1 MAETITDSTPGV
13 ADAHERNRA
22 MTSKTDGRPALSS
35 ELVEQFSLHGRTA
48 VITGAAG
55 GIGRQAAITFTQ
67 AGADVLIADVGVAGL
82 EETAEMVAAAGGN
95 ATIVPTDVSDRD
107 QVNALADAAIKTHGR
122 LDIWANVAGV
132 IRYMNIVDATP
143 EDVEFI
149 TKINLWGTY
158 WGVAAAGRTM
168 TNGGSII
175 NVSSA
180 GGDMPAPTLSIYA
193 MTKAAVSHL
202 TRCAAVELGA
212 NNIRVNAIAPG
223 FTDTPMV
230 QSRWTNADGSTN
242 EAERESYTSTRAA
255 QSPLRTIATP
265 EDQSWAM
272 LYLASDA
279 SRFITGQV
287 IRPNGGVVMA

>member
-1 MAETITDSTPGV
+1 
-13 ADAHERNRA
+13 
-22 MTSKTDGRPALSS
+22 MTSNTDGRPALSN
-35 ELVEQFSLHGRTA
+35 ELIEQFSLHGRTA

-67 AGADVLIADVGVAGL
+67 AGANVLIADVGIAGL

-95 ATIVPTDVSDRD
+95 ATVVPTDVSDRD
-107 QVNALADAAIKTHGR
+107 QVNALADAAIKTNGR

-149 TKINLWGTY
+149 TKVNLWGTY
-158 WGVAAAGRTM
+158 WGVAAAGRAM

-212 NNIRVNAIAPG
+212 NDIRVNAIAPG

-230 QSRWTNADGSTN
+230 QGRWTNADGSIN

-255 QSPLRTIATP
+255 QSPLRTIATA

-279 SRFITGQV
+279 SRFVTGQV

>member
-1 MAETITDSTPGV
+1 
-13 ADAHERNRA
+13 
-22 MTSKTDGRPALSS
+22 MTSNTDGRPALSA
-35 ELVEQFSLHGRTA
+35 ELIEQFSLHGRTA

-67 AGADVLIADVGVAGL
+67 AGANVLIADVGVAGL

-95 ATIVPTDVSDRD
+95 ATVVPTDVSDRD

-143 EDVEFI
+143 DDVEFI
-149 TKINLWGTY
+149 TKVNLWGTY

-180 GGDMPAPTLSIYA
+180 GGDMPAPTLSI
-193 MTKAAVSHL
+193 
-202 TRCAAVELGA
+202 
-212 NNIRVNAIAPG
+212 
-223 FTDTPMV
+223 
-230 QSRWTNADGSTN
+230 
-242 EAERESYTSTRAA
+242 
-255 QSPLRTIATP
+255 P
-265 EDQSWAM
+265 ENT
-272 LYLASDA
+272 L
-279 SRFITGQV
+279 
-287 IRPNGGVVMA
+287 PNTWSNRS

>member
-1 MAETITDSTPGV
+1 
-13 ADAHERNRA
+13 
-22 MTSKTDGRPALSS
+22 MTSNTDGRPALSS
-35 ELVEQFSLHGRTA
+35 ELIEQFSLHGRTA

-67 AGADVLIADVGVAGL
+67 AGANVLIADVGVAGL
-82 EETAEMVAAAGGN
+82 EETAEMVAAAGGQ
-95 ATIVPTDVSDRD
+95 AIVVPTDVSDRD
-107 QVNALADAAIKTHGR
+107 QVNALADAALAAHGR

-143 EDVEFI
+143 DDVEFI
-149 TKINLWGTY
+149 TKVNQWGTY
-158 WGVAAAGRTM
+158 WGIAAAGRAM
-168 TNGGSII
+168 ANGGSII

-212 NNIRVNAIAPG
+212 SNIRVNAIAPG

-230 QSRWTNADGSTN
+230 QSRWTNADGSIN
-242 EAERESYTSTRAA
+242 EVERESYTATRAA

-265 EDQSWAM
+265 EDQTWAM

-279 SRFITGQV
+279 SRFVTGQV

>member
-1 MAETITDSTPGV
+1 
-13 ADAHERNRA
+13 
-22 MTSKTDGRPALSS
+22 MTSNTDGRPALSS
-35 ELVEQFSLHGRTA
+35 ELVEQFSLRGRTA

-67 AGADVLIADVGVAGL
+67 AGANVLIADVGVAGL
-82 EETAEMVAAAGGN
+82 EETAEMVAAAGGD
-95 ATIVPTDVSDRD
+95 ATVVPTDVSDRD

-143 EDVEFI
+143 DDVEFI
-149 TKINLWGTY
+149 TKVNLWGTY

-168 TNGGSII
+168 ANGGSII

-230 QSRWTNADGSTN
+230 QGRWTNADGSIN
-242 EAERESYTSTRAA
+242 EAERESYTNTRAA
-255 QSPLRTIATP
+255 QSPLRTIATA
-265 EDQSWAM
+265 EDQTWAM

-279 SRFITGQV
+279 SRFVTGQV

>member
-1 MAETITDSTPGV
+1 
-13 ADAHERNRA
+13 
-22 MTSKTDGRPALSS
+22 MTSNTDGRPALSN
-35 ELVEQFSLHGRTA
+35 ELIEQFSLRGRTA

-55 GIGRQAAITFTQ
+55 GSGRQAAITFTQ
-67 AGADVLIADVGVAGL
+67 AGANVLIADVGVAGL
-82 EETAEMVAAAGGN
+82 EETAAMVAAAGGS
-95 ATIVPTDVSDRD
+95 ATVVPTDVSDRD

-149 TKINLWGTY
+149 TKVNLWGTY

-242 EAERESYTSTRAA
+242 EAERESYTETRAA

>member
-1 MAETITDSTPGV
+1 
-13 ADAHERNRA
+13 
-22 MTSKTDGRPALSS
+22 MTSNTDGRPALSN
-35 ELVEQFSLHGRTA
+35 ELIEQFSLHGRSA

-67 AGADVLIADVGVAGL
+67 AGANVLIADVGVAGL

-95 ATIVPTDVSDRD
+95 ATIIPTDVSDRD

-149 TKINLWGTY
+149 TKVNLWGTY

-242 EAERESYTSTRAA
+242 EAERESYTETRAA
-255 QSPLRTIATP
+255 QSPLHTIATP

>member
-1 MAETITDSTPGV
+1 
-13 ADAHERNRA
+13 
-22 MTSKTDGRPALSS
+22 MTSNTDGRPALSN
-35 ELVEQFSLHGRTA
+35 ELIEQFSLHGRTA

-67 AGADVLIADVGVAGL
+67 AGANVLIADVGVAGL
-82 EETAEMVAAAGGN
+82 EETAEMVAAAGGK
-95 ATIVPTDVSDRD
+95 ATVVPTDVSDRD
-107 QVNALADAAIKTHGR
+107 QVNALADAAIKTNGR

-149 TKINLWGTY
+149 TKVNLWGTY
-158 WGVAAAGRTM
+158 WGVAAAGRAM

-212 NNIRVNAIAPG
+212 NDIRVNAIAPG

-230 QSRWTNADGSTN
+230 QGRWTNADGSVN

-255 QSPLRTIATP
+255 QSPLRTIATA

-279 SRFITGQV
+279 SRFVTGQV

>member
-1 MAETITDSTPGV
+1 
-13 ADAHERNRA
+13 
-22 MTSKTDGRPALSS
+22 MTSNTDGRPALSN
-35 ELVEQFSLHGRTA
+35 ELIEQFSLHDRTA

-67 AGADVLIADVGVAGL
+67 AGANVLIADVGVAGL
-82 EETAEMVAAAGGN
+82 EETAELVAAAGGN
-95 ATIVPTDVSDRD
+95 ATVVPTDVSDRD
-107 QVNALADAAIKTHGR
+107 QVNALADSAIKTHGR

-149 TKINLWGTY
+149 TKVNLWGTY

-212 NNIRVNAIAPG
+212 NDIRVNAIAPG

-230 QSRWTNADGSTN
+230 QGRWTNADGSID
-242 EAERESYTSTRAA
+242 EAERESYTNTRAA

-265 EDQSWAM
+265 EDQTWAM

-279 SRFITGQV
+279 SRFVTGQV
-287 IRPNGGVVMA
+287 IRPSGGVVMA

>member
-1 MAETITDSTPGV
+1 
-13 ADAHERNRA
+13 
-22 MTSKTDGRPALSS
+22 MTSNTDGRPALSN

-67 AGADVLIADVGVAGL
+67 AGANVLIADVGIAGL
-82 EETAEMVAAAGGN
+82 EETAAMVAAAGGN
-95 ATIVPTDVSDRD
+95 ATVVPTDVSDRD
-107 QVNALADAAIKTHGR
+107 QVNALADAAVKTHGR
-122 LDIWANVAGV
+122 LDVWANVAGV

-149 TKINLWGTY
+149 TKVNLWGTY

-168 TNGGSII
+168 ANGGSII

-212 NNIRVNAIAPG
+212 NDIRVNAIAPG

-230 QSRWTNADGSTN
+230 QGRWTNADGSID

-265 EDQSWAM
+265 EDQTWAM

-279 SRFITGQV
+279 SRFVTGQV

>member
-1 MAETITDSTPGV
+1 
-13 ADAHERNRA
+13 
-22 MTSKTDGRPALSS
+22 MTSNTDGRPALSN
-35 ELVEQFSLHGRTA
+35 ELIEQFSLQGRTA

-67 AGADVLIADVGVAGL
+67 AGANVVIADVGVAGL
-82 EETAEMVAAAGGN
+82 EETAEMVAAAGGK
-95 ATIVPTDVSDRD
+95 ATVVPTDVSDRD
-107 QVNALADAAIKTHGR
+107 QVNALADAAIKTNGR

-149 TKINLWGTY
+149 TKVNLWGTY
-158 WGVAAAGRTM
+158 WGVAAAGRAM

-212 NNIRVNAIAPG
+212 NDIRVNAIAPG

-230 QSRWTNADGSTN
+230 QGRWTNADGSID
-242 EAERESYTSTRAA
+242 EAERESYTSLRAA
-255 QSPLRTIATP
+255 QSPLRTIATA

-279 SRFITGQV
+279 SRFVTGQV

>member
-1 MAETITDSTPGV
+1 
-13 ADAHERNRA
+13 
-22 MTSKTDGRPALSS
+22 MTSNTDGRPALSN
-35 ELVEQFSLHGRTA
+35 ELIEQFSLHGRTA

-67 AGADVLIADVGVAGL
+67 AGANVVIADVGVAGL
-82 EETAEMVAAAGGN
+82 EETAEMVSAAGGN
-95 ATIVPTDVSDRD
+95 ATVVPTDVSDRD

-149 TKINLWGTY
+149 TKVNLWGTY
-158 WGVAAAGRTM
+158 WGVAAAGRAM

-212 NNIRVNAIAPG
+212 IAAAH
-223 FTDTPMV
+223 D
-230 QSRWTNADGSTN
+230 RH
-242 EAERESYTSTRAA
+242 TR
-255 QSPLRTIATP
+255 
-265 EDQSWAM
+265 
-272 LYLASDA
+272 
-279 SRFITGQV
+279 
-287 IRPNGGVVMA
+287 RPNLGDVVPRERRFTIRYRTGDSSQRWRSDGMTFSINEQLTNGTVR

>member
-1 MAETITDSTPGV
+1 
-13 ADAHERNRA
+13 
-22 MTSKTDGRPALSS
+22 MTSNTDGRPALSN
-35 ELVEQFSLHGRTA
+35 ELIEQFSLHGRTA

-67 AGADVLIADVGVAGL
+67 AGANVVIADVGIAGL
-82 EETAEMVAAAGGN
+82 EETAALVAAAGGK
-95 ATIVPTDVSDRD
+95 ATVVPTDVSDRD
-107 QVNALADAAIKTHGR
+107 QVNALADAAIKTHGC

-149 TKINLWGTY
+149 TKVNLWGTY
-158 WGVAAAGRTM
+158 WGVAVAGRAM

-212 NNIRVNAIAPG
+212 NDIRVNAIAPG

-230 QSRWTNADGSTN
+230 QGRWTNADGSVN
-242 EAERESYTSTRAA
+242 EAERESYTTTRAA
-255 QSPLRTIATP
+255 QSPLGTIATA

-279 SRFITGQV
+279 SRFVTGQV

>member
-1 MAETITDSTPGV
+1 
-13 ADAHERNRA
+13 
-22 MTSKTDGRPALSS
+22 MTSNTDGRPALSN
-35 ELVEQFSLHGRTA
+35 ELIEQFSLQGRTA

-67 AGADVLIADVGVAGL
+67 AGANVLIADVGIAGL

-95 ATIVPTDVSDRD
+95 ATVVPTDVSDRD
-107 QVNALADAAIKTHGR
+107 QVNALADAAIKTNGR

-132 IRYMNIVDATP
+132 IRYMNIVDVTP

-149 TKINLWGTY
+149 TKVNLWGTY
-158 WGVAAAGRTM
+158 WGVAAAGRAM

-212 NNIRVNAIAPG
+212 NDIRVNAIAPG

-230 QSRWTNADGSTN
+230 QGRWTNADGSID
-242 EAERESYTSTRAA
+242 EAERESYTSLRAA
-255 QSPLRTIATP
+255 QSPLRTIATA

-279 SRFITGQV
+279 SRFVTGQV

>member
-1 MAETITDSTPGV
+1 
-13 ADAHERNRA
+13 
-22 MTSKTDGRPALSS
+22 MTSNTDGRPALSN
-35 ELVEQFSLHGRTA
+35 ELIEQFSLHGRTA

-67 AGADVLIADVGVAGL
+67 AGANVLIADVGVAGL
-82 EETAEMVAAAGGN
+82 EETAELVAAAGGN
-95 ATIVPTDVSDRD
+95 ATVVPTDVSDRD
-107 QVNALADAAIKTHGR
+107 QVNALADTAIKTHGR

-149 TKINLWGTY
+149 TKVNLWGTY
-158 WGVAAAGRTM
+158 WGVAAAGRAM

-202 TRCAAVELGA
+202 TRCAAVDLGA
-212 NNIRVNAIAPG
+212 NDIRVNAIAPG

-230 QSRWTNADGSTN
+230 QGRWTNADGSVN
-242 EAERESYTSTRAA
+242 EAERESYTTTRAA
-255 QSPLRTIATP
+255 QSPLGTIATA

-279 SRFITGQV
+279 SRFVTGQV

>member
-1 MAETITDSTPGV
+1 
-13 ADAHERNRA
+13 
-22 MTSKTDGRPALSS
+22 MTSNTDGRPALSN
-35 ELVEQFSLHGRTA
+35 ELIEQFSLHGRTA

-67 AGADVLIADVGVAGL
+67 AGANVVIADVGVNGL
-82 EETAEMVAAAGGN
+82 EETAEMVAAAGGK
-95 ATIVPTDVSDRD
+95 ATVVPTDVSDRD
-107 QVNALADAAIKTHGR
+107 QVNALAEAAIKTHGR
-122 LDIWANVAGV
+122 LDVWANVAGV

-149 TKINLWGTY
+149 TKVNLWGTY

-168 TNGGSII
+168 TSGGSII

-212 NNIRVNAIAPG
+212 NDIRVNAIAPG

-230 QSRWTNADGSTN
+230 QGRWTNADGSID

-265 EDQSWAM
+265 EDQTWAM

-279 SRFITGQV
+279 SRFVTGQV

>member
-1 MAETITDSTPGV
+1 MALVGGSDENTEPDNASAVGS
-13 ADAHERNRA
+13 DNRP
-22 MTSKTDGRPALSS
+22 MLSAQ
-35 ELVEQFSLHGRTA
+35 LIHQFSIKGRTA

-55 GIGRQAAITFTQ
+55 GIGRQAALTFTE
-67 AGADVLIADVGVAGL
+67 AGADVVIADVGIDGL
-82 EETAEMVAAAGGN
+82 EETAAMVASLGGQ
-95 ATIVPTDVSDRD
+95 ATVVRTDVSDRD
-107 QVNALADAAIKTHGR
+107 QVNALADAALSKTGR

-132 IRYMNIVDATP
+132 IRNALIVDATP
-143 EDVEFI
+143 EDVELV
-149 TKINLWGTY
+149 TKVNLWGTY
-158 WGVAAAGRTM
+158 WGIAAAGRSM

-193 MTKAAVSHL
+193 MTKAGVSHL
-202 TRCAAVELGA
+202 TRCAATELGSA
-212 NNIRVNAIAPG
+212 NIRVNAIAPG

-230 QSRWTNADGSTN
+230 QRNWTNEDGSVN
-242 EAERESYTSTRAA
+242 EEARNSLLGARAA
-255 QSPLRTIATP
+255 QSPMRVTGTP

-287 IRPNGGVVMA
+287 IRPNGGVWMA

>member
-1 MAETITDSTPGV
+1 
-13 ADAHERNRA
+13 
-22 MTSKTDGRPALSS
+22 MTSNTDGRPALSN
-35 ELVEQFSLHGRTA
+35 ELIEQFSLHGRTA

-67 AGADVLIADVGVAGL
+67 AGANVLIADVGVAGL

-95 ATIVPTDVSDRD
+95 ATVVPTDVSDRD

-149 TKINLWGTY
+149 TKVNLWGTY
-158 WGVAAAGRTM
+158 WGVAAAGRAM

-212 NNIRVNAIAPG
+212 NDIRVNAIAPG

-230 QSRWTNADGSTN
+230 QGRWTNADGSID
-242 EAERESYTSTRAA
+242 EAERESYTNTRAA

-265 EDQSWAM
+265 EDQTWAM

-279 SRFITGQV
+279 SRFVTGQV

>member
-1 MAETITDSTPGV
+1 
-13 ADAHERNRA
+13 
-22 MTSKTDGRPALSS
+22 MTSNTDGRPALSA
-35 ELVEQFSLHGRTA
+35 ELIEQFSLHGRTA

-67 AGADVLIADVGVAGL
+67 AGANVLIADVGVAGL
-82 EETAEMVAAAGGN
+82 EETAEMVAAAGGS
-95 ATIVPTDVSDRD
+95 ATVVPTDVSDRE
-107 QVNALADAAIKTHGR
+107 QVNALAEAAITTHGR

-143 EDVEFI
+143 DDVEFI
-149 TKINLWGTY
+149 TKVNLWGTY

-168 TNGGSII
+168 ANGGSII

-180 GGDMPAPTLSIYA
+180 GGDMSAPTLSIYA

-212 NNIRVNAIAPG
+212 SNIRVNAIAPG

-230 QSRWTNADGSTN
+230 QGRWTNADGSIN
-242 EAERESYTSTRAA
+242 EAERESYTTTRAA

-265 EDQSWAM
+265 EDQTWAM

-279 SRFITGQV
+279 SRFVTGQV

>member
-1 MAETITDSTPGV
+1 
-13 ADAHERNRA
+13 
-22 MTSKTDGRPALSS
+22 MTSNTDGRPALSN
-35 ELVEQFSLHGRTA
+35 ELIEQFSLHGRTA

-67 AGADVLIADVGVAGL
+67 AGANVVIADVGIAGL
-82 EETAEMVAAAGGN
+82 EETAALVAAAGGK
-95 ATIVPTDVSDRD
+95 ATVVPTDVSDRD
-107 QVNALADAAIKTHGR
+107 QVNALADTAIKTHGR

-149 TKINLWGTY
+149 TKVNLWGTY
-158 WGVAAAGRTM
+158 WGVAAAGRAM

-212 NNIRVNAIAPG
+212 NDIRVNAIAPG

-230 QSRWTNADGSTN
+230 QGRLTNADGSVT
-242 EAERESYTSTRAA
+242 EAERESYTTTRAA
-255 QSPLRTIATP
+255 QSPLGTIATA

-279 SRFITGQV
+279 SRFVTGQV

>member
-1 MAETITDSTPGV
+1 
-13 ADAHERNRA
+13 
-22 MTSKTDGRPALSS
+22 MTSNTDGRPALSN
-35 ELVEQFSLHGRTA
+35 ELIEQFSLHGRTA

-67 AGADVLIADVGVAGL
+67 AGANVVIADVGVAGL

-95 ATIVPTDVSDRD
+95 ATVVPTDVSDRD
-107 QVNALADAAIKTHGR
+107 QVNALADAAIKTNGR

-149 TKINLWGTY
+149 TKVNLWGTY
-158 WGVAAAGRTM
+158 WGVAAAGRAM

-212 NNIRVNAIAPG
+212 NDIRVNAIAPG

-230 QSRWTNADGSTN
+230 QGRWTNADGSID
-242 EAERESYTSTRAA
+242 EAERESYTSLRAA
-255 QSPLRTIATP
+255 QSPLRTIATA

-279 SRFITGQV
+279 SRFVTGQV

>member
-1 MAETITDSTPGV
+1 MPGV
-13 ADAHERNRA
+13 DDAEERNRA
-22 MTSKTDGRPALSS
+22 MTSNTDGRPALSN
-35 ELVEQFSLHGRTA
+35 ELIEQFSLHGRTA

-67 AGADVLIADVGVAGL
+67 AGANVVIADVGIAGL
-82 EETAEMVAAAGGN
+82 EETAALVAAAGGK
-95 ATIVPTDVSDRD
+95 ATVVPTDVSDRD

-149 TKINLWGTY
+149 TKVNLWGTY
-158 WGVAAAGRTM
+158 WGVAAAGRAM

-212 NNIRVNAIAPG
+212 NDIRVNAIAPG

-230 QSRWTNADGSTN
+230 QGRWTNADGSID
-242 EAERESYTSTRAA
+242 EAERESYTNTRAA

-265 EDQSWAM
+265 EDQTWAM

-279 SRFITGQV
+279 SRFVTGQV

>member
-1 MAETITDSTPGV
+1 
-13 ADAHERNRA
+13 
-22 MTSKTDGRPALSS
+22 MTSNTDGRPALSN
-35 ELVEQFSLHGRTA
+35 ELIEQFSLHDRTA

-67 AGADVLIADVGVAGL
+67 AGANVVIADVGVAGL
-82 EETAEMVAAAGGN
+82 EETAKMVAAAGGN
-95 ATIVPTDVSDRD
+95 ATVVPTDVSDRD

-149 TKINLWGTY
+149 TKVNLWGTY
-158 WGVAAAGRTM
+158 WGVAAAGRAM

-212 NNIRVNAIAPG
+212 NDIRVNAIAPG

-230 QSRWTNADGSTN
+230 QGRWTNADGSID

-265 EDQSWAM
+265 EDQTWAM

-279 SRFITGQV
+279 SRFVTGQV

>member
-1 MAETITDSTPGV
+1 
-13 ADAHERNRA
+13 
-22 MTSKTDGRPALSS
+22 MTSNTDGRPALSN
-35 ELVEQFSLHGRTA
+35 ELIEQFSLHGRTA

-67 AGADVLIADVGVAGL
+67 AGANVLIADVGIAGL
-82 EETAEMVAAAGGN
+82 EETAAMVAV
-95 ATIVPTDVSDRD
+95 VPTDVSDRD
-107 QVNALADAAIKTHGR
+107 QVNALADAAVKTHGR
-122 LDIWANVAGV
+122 LDVWANVAGV

-149 TKINLWGTY
+149 TKVNLWGTY

-168 TNGGSII
+168 ANGGSII

-212 NNIRVNAIAPG
+212 NDIRVNAIAPG

-230 QSRWTNADGSTN
+230 QGRWTNADGSID

-265 EDQSWAM
+265 EDQTWAM

-279 SRFITGQV
+279 SRFVTGQV

>member
-1 MAETITDSTPGV
+1 
-13 ADAHERNRA
+13 
-22 MTSKTDGRPALSS
+22 MTSNTDGRPALSN
-35 ELVEQFSLHGRTA
+35 ELIEQFSLHGRTA

-67 AGADVLIADVGVAGL
+67 AGANVLIADVGVAGL
-82 EETAEMVAAAGGN
+82 EETAELVAAAGGK
-95 ATIVPTDVSDRD
+95 ATVVPTDVSDRD
-107 QVNALADAAIKTHGR
+107 QVNALADAAVKAHGR
-122 LDIWANVAGV
+122 LDVWANVAGV

-149 TKINLWGTY
+149 TKVNLWGTY

-212 NNIRVNAIAPG
+212 NDIRVNAIAPG

-230 QSRWTNADGSTN
+230 QGRWTNADGSID

-265 EDQSWAM
+265 EDQTWAM

-279 SRFITGQV
+279 SRFVTGQV

>member
-1 MAETITDSTPGV
+1 
-13 ADAHERNRA
+13 
-22 MTSKTDGRPALSS
+22 MTSNTDGRPALSN
-35 ELVEQFSLHGRTA
+35 ELIEQFSLHGRTA

-67 AGADVLIADVGVAGL
+67 AGANVLIADVGVAGL
-82 EETAEMVAAAGGN
+82 EETAKMVAAAGGN
-95 ATIVPTDVSDRD
+95 ATVVPTDVSDRD

-149 TKINLWGTY
+149 TKVNLWGTY

-212 NNIRVNAIAPG
+212 NDIRVNAIAPG

-230 QSRWTNADGSTN
+230 QGRWTNADGSID
-242 EAERESYTSTRAA
+242 EAERESYTNTRAA

-265 EDQSWAM
+265 EDQTWAM

-279 SRFITGQV
+279 SRFVTGQV
-287 IRPNGGVVMA
+287 IRPSGGVVMA

>member
-1 MAETITDSTPGV
+1 
-13 ADAHERNRA
+13 
-22 MTSKTDGRPALSS
+22 MTSNTDGRPALSS
-35 ELVEQFSLHGRTA
+35 ELIEQFSLHGRTA
-48 VITGAAG
+48 VVTGAAG

-67 AGADVLIADVGVAGL
+67 AGANVLIADVGVAGL

-107 QVNALADAAIKTHGR
+107 QVNALADVAIKTHGR

-230 QSRWTNADGSTN
+230 QGRWTNADGSID

>member
-1 MAETITDSTPGV
+1 
-13 ADAHERNRA
+13 
-22 MTSKTDGRPALSS
+22 MTSNTDGRPVLSN
-35 ELVEQFSLHGRTA
+35 ELIEQFSLHGRTA

-67 AGADVLIADVGVAGL
+67 AGANVLIADVGVSGL

-107 QVNALADAAIKTHGR
+107 QVNALADTAITTHGR
-122 LDIWANVAGV
+122 LDVWANVAGV

-149 TKINLWGTY
+149 TKVNLWGTY

-168 TNGGSII
+168 ANGGSII

-212 NNIRVNAIAPG
+212 SDIRVNAIAPG

-230 QSRWTNADGSTN
+230 QGRWTNADGSID
-242 EAERESYTSTRAA
+242 EAERESYTSIRAA

-265 EDQSWAM
+265 EDQTWAM

-279 SRFITGQV
+279 SRFVTGQV

>member
-1 MAETITDSTPGV
+1 
-13 ADAHERNRA
+13 
-22 MTSKTDGRPALSS
+22 MTSNTDGRPALSD
-35 ELVEQFSLHGRTA
+35 ELIQQFSLQGRTA

-67 AGADVLIADVGVAGL
+67 AGANVLIADVGVAGL

-107 QVNALADAAIKTHGR
+107 QVNALADAAITTHGR

-132 IRYMNIVDATP
+132 IRYMPIVDATP

-149 TKINLWGTY
+149 TKVNLWGTY

-175 NVSSA
+175 NFSSA
-180 GGDMPAPTLSIYA
+180 GGEMPAPTLSIYA

-202 TRCAAVELGA
+202 TRCAATEFGPSD
-212 NNIRVNAIAPG
+212 IRVNAIAPG

-230 QSRWTNADGSTN
+230 QQNWTNPDGSID
-242 EAERESYTSTRAA
+242 EAKREAYTSLRAA
-255 QSPLRTIATP
+255 QSPLRTIATS
-265 EDQSWAM
+265 EDQTWAM

>member
-1 MAETITDSTPGV
+1 
-13 ADAHERNRA
+13 
-22 MTSKTDGRPALSS
+22 MTSNTDGRPALSN
-35 ELVEQFSLHGRTA
+35 ELIEQFSLHGRTA

-67 AGADVLIADVGVAGL
+67 AGANVLIADVGVSGL

-107 QVNALADAAIKTHGR
+107 QVNALADAAITTHGR

-149 TKINLWGTY
+149 TKVNLWGTY

-168 TNGGSII
+168 SNGGSII

-212 NNIRVNAIAPG
+212 SDIRVNAIAPG

-230 QSRWTNADGSTN
+230 QGRWTNADGSID
-242 EAERESYTSTRAA
+242 EAERESYTSIRAA

-265 EDQSWAM
+265 EDQTWAM

-279 SRFITGQV
+279 SRFVTGQV

>member
-1 MAETITDSTPGV
+1 
-13 ADAHERNRA
+13 
-22 MTSKTDGRPALSS
+22 MTSNTDGRPALSN
-35 ELVEQFSLHGRTA
+35 ELIEQFSLHGRTA

-67 AGADVLIADVGVAGL
+67 AGANVVIADVGIAGL
-82 EETAEMVAAAGGN
+82 EETAALVAAVGGK
-95 ATIVPTDVSDRD
+95 ATVVPTDVSDRD

-149 TKINLWGTY
+149 TKVNLWGTY
-158 WGVAAAGRTM
+158 WGVAAAGRAM

-212 NNIRVNAIAPG
+212 NDIRVNAIAPG

-230 QSRWTNADGSTN
+230 QGRWTNADGSVN
-242 EAERESYTSTRAA
+242 EAERESYTTTRAA
-255 QSPLRTIATP
+255 QSPLGTIATA

-279 SRFITGQV
+279 SRFVTGQV